1 MATRPRRVHTPSHRP
16 IQQHYFWWQ
25 VRHTFALY
33 CSIQAAGPDS
43 NFCAVDSWDMQHLQQ
58 NLVTRGLIVTKDIDE
73 ERIMRGPLIKL
84 PHTIRIT
91 TELAKQKLAP
101 ILQAAGLPDV
111 QDTKNSAIMAG
122 TVSCQVC

>member
-1 MATRPRRVHTPSHRP
+1 
-16 IQQHYFWWQ
+16 
-25 VRHTFALY
+25 
-33 CSIQAAGPDS
+33 
-43 NFCAVDSWDMQHLQQ
+43 
-58 NLVTRGLIVTKDIDE
+58 VTRVLIVTKDIDE

-84 PHTIRIT
+84 SDAIRIT